1 MPNARIHF
9 LRHGRLIALGS
20 TALAVVAGAALA
32 LVPGSSPPA
41 TAASRTNQTA
51 AVSSSDAVP
60 ASNTLVVDANAGLR
74 PVTHVASGALYG
86 LADDLTP
93 SDEYVTPLHPNTFV
107 QMAPGGHQL
116 PNGQFEPAGDALV
129 VAPKAARDG
138 AKVIVRAP
146 DWYSDFPY
154 QWVSWSNW
162 LSAVDTQVK
171 AIEASGDKNIE
182 AYALWNEP
190 DWTWPTAS
198 GVSFNQGWVRTYDEV
213 RSLDPNIPIDGPSL
227 SYFDASYMESFL
239 EYAKANNALPDI
251 ISWHEL
257 GGQSSIAADVAAMK
271 SMEASLGISP
281 RPIVIEEYAET
292 GEVGAPGSLVGYIAK
307 FERAGVAAADLAF
320 WNDYG
325 TLGDL
330 LTGTGGL
337 PNGGWW
343 LYKWYGDMTG
353 EMVNTVPPAQTGIDG
368 AASVNRSQNLVSVIF
383 GGGTGSSQVTI
394 NGLSSLSGFGDAQ
407 TAHVVL
413 QDVAS
418 DGRTTAVEG
427 PGTIFNGDLPVT
439 DGTVT
444 VPVAGMN
451 AAYGYHVLVTPAGQ
465 NAPGL
470 DGTYR
475 IGSGSGQ
482 ALTISDITADAGAPA
497 TLANPSAAQDQLWDL
512 VSTGT
517 GYYEVI
523 NDASG
528 LLLGSDPDSTT
539 SVVQLRY
546 DGGDSELWQLRASGN
561 HYILVNKATGLALA
575 SGRNG
580 QVGLSPAAQDWT
592 LTPASLVKAG
602 SIYTIS
608 NLNSEIN
615 LDTVNAA
622 TTAGTLADQAE
633 PDNASDQEWKFVPTG
648 TGYYNIEQV
657 GSGLLLGI
665 QGAST
670 TEGANGDIEA
680 ADGAADQEWQLVP
693 TGIGTYELANAGS
706 GLLLGVNDAST
717 SPGQLTLQWQDNG
730 TPDHEWWITPTS

>member
-1 MPNARIHF
+1 
-9 LRHGRLIALGS
+9 
-20 TALAVVAGAALA
+20 
-32 LVPGSSPPA
+32 
-41 TAASRTNQTA
+41 
-51 AVSSSDAVP
+51 
-60 ASNTLVVDANAGLR
+60 
-74 PVTHVASGALYG
+74 
-86 LADDLTP
+86 
-93 SDEYVTPLHPNTFV
+93 
-107 QMAPGGHQL
+107 
-116 PNGQFEPAGDALV
+116 
-129 VAPKAARDG
+129 
-138 AKVIVRAP
+138 
-146 DWYSDFPY
+146 
-154 QWVSWSNW
+154 
-162 LSAVDTQVK
+162 
-171 AIEASGDKNIE
+171 
-182 AYALWNEP
+182 
-190 DWTWPTAS
+190 
-198 GVSFNQGWVRTYDEV
+198 
-213 RSLDPNIPIDGPSL
+213 
-227 SYFDASYMESFL
+227 MESFL